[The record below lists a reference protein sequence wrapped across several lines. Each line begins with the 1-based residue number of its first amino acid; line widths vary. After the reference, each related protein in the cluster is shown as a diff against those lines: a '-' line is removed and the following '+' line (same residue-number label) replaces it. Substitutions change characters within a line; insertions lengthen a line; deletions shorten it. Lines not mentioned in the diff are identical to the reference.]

1 MGICCAAGAIGATGA
16 VGEIVAP
23 GGGAVNVC
31 AVSGAGVPI
40 FSRGGRARFISGIA
54 GAGPGAGC
62 GVGCVGVAAAAG
74 FFVGVVC
81 GVGAAFFMSRA
92 GRVIL
97 RKRGRINI
105 YSPNMVIT
113 TDAIIDM

>member
-1 MGICCAAGAIGATGA
+1 MGVCCGAGAIGATGA
-16 VGEIVAP
+16 VGENVAP
-23 GGGAVNVC
+23 CGGAVNVC
-31 AVSGAGVPI
+31 VFSGAGVPM

-54 GAGPGAGC
+54 DADPGAGC
-62 GVGCVGVAAAAG
+62 FGGVAAVG
-74 FFVGVVC
+74 FFVVVGC

-105 YSPNMVIT
+105 YRPNMVIT